1 MSDLIQKE
9 YLNHNKILLTLF
21 TLNILMLLA
30 CCIIEVLW
38 TINALNKYSFPS
50 EFGEPN
56 LISAI
61 ITAIVVLL
69 SLVARLNSRINII
82 LRAIWTIITLIFI
95 FSLIV
100 LITFSIFIF
109 VFDNHCGK
117 KSFII

>member
-50 EFGEPN
+50 ELGEPN

-61 ITAIVVLL
+61 TTAIVVLM
-69 SLVARLNSRINII
+69 SLVLWFNSRINII
-82 LRAIWTIITLIFI
+82 LRATWTIITLIFI